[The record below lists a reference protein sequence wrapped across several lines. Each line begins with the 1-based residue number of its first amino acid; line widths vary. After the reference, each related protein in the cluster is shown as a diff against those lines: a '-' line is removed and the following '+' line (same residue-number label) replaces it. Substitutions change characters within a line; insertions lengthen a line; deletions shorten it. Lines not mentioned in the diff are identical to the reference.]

1 MMKFIQPT
9 FDLKKKNQ
17 KTNIQIQ
24 NQDLNKYQNVFDYD
38 YENNVDSSLP

>member
-1 MMKFIQPT
+1 MKFIQPT
-9 FDLKKKNQ
+9 FDVKK
-17 KTNIQIQ
+17 NIQIQ